1 MDGCLTRNAVGESQS
16 RFERAR
22 CSILAVISMQRS
34 PCICTSM
41 HLVHR
46 NPSIPNHNSC
56 ADLFEGSVIRAT
68 RRLDE
73 LMQQLTRAARVV
85 GDEGLAAKIEES
97 NMTIR
102 RDIIF
107 AASLYV

>member
-1 MDGCLTRNAVGESQS
+1 MFSPAS
-16 RFERAR
+16 RTCACAR
-22 CSILAVISMQRS
+22 IPTTGASACAPADVRHACSV
-34 PCICTSM
+34 
-41 HLVHR
+41 
-46 NPSIPNHNSC
+46 HNSTC
-56 ADLFEGSVIRAT
+56 APTAAFLARLRADLFEGSVIRAT

-73 LMQQLTRAARVV
+73 LMQQLARAAKVV